1 MDYAVRTDVVKFGCL
16 VSGSGNGRSFT
27 LPIFNIY
34 ISDPSLLE
42 DARAAA
48 FAATFEAEEDDD
60 DLYQEQSESPADAA
74 LDDTGSPKPPKPPGT
89 VDLLAAA
96 FKQCDVEGRG
106 DLQYDQI
113 TTFMDI
119 LESKQAGHT
128 NNPNPNPKP

>member
-1 MDYAVRTDVVKFGCL
+1 MHYPVRTDAIKFGCL
-16 VSGSGNGRSFT
+16 GSGAGNGEPFT
-27 LPIFNIY
+27 LPIFNTY

-60 DLYQEQSESPADAA
+60 DLYQEESESPADADAA
-74 LDDTGSPKPPKPPGT
+74 LDATGSPKPPKPPGT

-119 LESKQAGHT
+119 LESKQV
-128 NNPNPNPKP
+128 